1 MDFLAL
7 MTESLLRGWG
17 DNDILT
23 LTINRPERKNALD
36 PEVLS
41 ALAEALRVDGA
52 RAAAVIVRGA
62 GTEAFSSGYDISR
75 LTGTVEDLEA
85 DRHIGDA
92 VAALRGCAAPVIA
105 RLQGHCHGA
114 AVELALNCDLRVATD
129 ELRLSVPAVSL
140 GVVYRFQFVARLV
153 QISGIARASDL
164 LLAMPV
170 LDAQRASAWGLVTE
184 VVSASDIDERV
195 QALAEQL
202 ATSPRPAVHG
212 TKASLDLLARR
223 GVAGEDLL
231 RSEQLR
237 ADAAASPERR
247 EAVTRRKQSMSRR

>member
-1 MDFLAL
+1 
-7 MTESLLRGWG
+7 MTEALLREWG
-17 DNDILT
+17 GNDILT

-36 PEVLS
+36 PELLS
-41 ALAEALRVDGA
+41 ALADALRTDGA
-52 RAAAVIVRGA
+52 RASAVVLRGS
-62 GTEAFSSGYDISR
+62 GSEAFSSGYDIAR
-75 LTGTVEDLEA
+75 LTGTVEDLDA

-92 VAALRGCAAPVIA
+92 VAALRACAAPVIA

-114 AVELALNCDLRVATD
+114 AVELALNCDLRIATGD
-129 ELRLSVPAVSL
+129 LRLSVPAVSL

-153 QISGIARASDL
+153 QICGIARASDL

-170 LDAQRASAWGLVTE
+170 LDAERASAWGLVTE
-184 VVSASDIDERV
+184 VVSASEIDERV

-231 RSEQLR
+231 LAQQMRT
-237 ADAAASPERR
+237 DAAASPERR
-247 EAVTRRKQSMSRR
+247 DAVTRRKQSMSRRTKPRSR